1 MPDIVRIGGADLVR
15 TREANGEFTYR
26 PVDAQTGAV
35 VDAATFEARKKAQRQ
50 AQLANDPRANERA
63 ANEWAAQTRAAI
75 ARTRVDESR
84 RLKREDAQRRERES
98 GTTGPRRRARELGA
112 SAKPSKALTD
122 LREEMRIAEA
132 TGLKKKNP
140 GSYSFL
146 KAALDVE
153 EGKHARAVEAARK
166 RDYAKARSRK
176 GVKGDAGLDAELS
189 SGDEDNAPR
198 IRGSL
203 ADLDDPDYRRDAR
216 PTTAKAPTP
225 TPKGDKGER
234 PVQTVQIARSSGARL
249 HDGRKGSFRP
259 RTRASS
265 TRWRAKLS
273 VWTSRATSRPR
284 RRISRSPGARSMAR
298 ARTTTRTTPITH
310 EDRCE
315 ENERAWRKRR
325 PRWTTKAR
333 GHVILFYNMD
343 SRTQVERA
351 FNGVVPTRVVRF
363 ASFGG

>member
-1 MPDIVRIGGADLVR
+1 MPDIVRIGGTDLVR

-112 SAKPSKALTD
+112 SAKPSKVLTD

-216 PTTAKAPTP
+216 LTTAKAPTP
-225 TPKGDKGER
+225 TP
-234 PVQTVQIARSSGARL
+234 
-249 HDGRKGSFRP
+249 
-259 RTRASS
+259 
-265 TRWRAKLS
+265 
-273 VWTSRATSRPR
+273 
-284 RRISRSPGARSMAR
+284 
-298 ARTTTRTTPITH
+298 
-310 EDRCE
+310 
-315 ENERAWRKRR
+315 
-325 PRWTTKAR
+325 TKATKAKGLCRRCKLPGHLARDCMTDEKDLPTANKSVVDAVASEIERLDVTGDVAPKAANIPKPRSAKHGASKNDDANDPDYAREPVSKKTSGR
-333 GHVILFYNMD
+333 GGRGGRGGQQRL
-343 SRTQVERA
+343 
-351 FNGVVPTRVVRF
+351 VVT
-363 ASFGG
+363 

>member
-112 SAKPSKALTD
+112 SVKPSKALTD

-153 EGKHARAVEAARK
+153 EGKHARALEAARK

-189 SGDEDNAPR
+189 SGDEDNVPR

-216 PTTAKAPTP
+216 PTMAKAPTP
-225 TPKGDKGER
+225 TPAKAKGLCRRCKLPGHLARDCMTDEKDLSAANKSVVDEVASEIER
-234 PVQTVQIARSSGARL
+234 LDVAGDVAPKAANIPKPRNAKHGARKN
-249 HDGRKGSFRP
+249 DDANDP
-259 RTRASS
+259 
-265 TRWRAKLS
+265 
-273 VWTSRATSRPR
+273 
-284 RRISRSPGARSMAR
+284 
-298 ARTTTRTTPITH
+298 
-310 EDRCE
+310 DY
-315 ENERAWRKRR
+315 
-325 PRWTTKAR
+325 AR
-333 GHVILFYNMD
+333 GPKK
-343 SRTQVERA
+343 T
-351 FNGVVPTRVVRF
+351 NGRGGRGGRGGQQRLVVT
-363 ASFGG
+363 

>member
-1 MPDIVRIGGADLVR
+1 MPDIVRIGGTDLVR

-112 SAKPSKALTD
+112 SAKPSKVLTD
-122 LREEMRIAEA
+122 LREEMRIEEA

-189 SGDEDNAPR
+189 SGDEDNVPR

-225 TPKGDKGER
+225 TPAKAKGLCRRCKLPGHLARDCMTDEKDLSAANKSVVDEVASEIER
-234 PVQTVQIARSSGARL
+234 LDVAGDVAPKAANIPKPRNAKHGASKN
-249 HDGRKGSFRP
+249 DDANDP
-259 RTRASS
+259 
-265 TRWRAKLS
+265 
-273 VWTSRATSRPR
+273 
-284 RRISRSPGARSMAR
+284 
-298 ARTTTRTTPITH
+298 
-310 EDRCE
+310 D
-315 ENERAWRKRR
+315 N
-325 PRWTTKAR
+325 AR
-333 GHVILFYNMD
+333 GPKK
-343 SRTQVERA
+343 T
-351 FNGVVPTRVVRF
+351 NGRGGRGGRGGQQRLVVT
-363 ASFGG
+363 